1 MDKKKLE
8 EYKSKK
14 VEIKELQY
22 KLSHLGAGDSLIGND
37 VIMDYRKGY
46 PIPQSVVGYDFEKEK
61 RLRDIYENRLQKL
74 QAECLEVEMWIED
87 IPDSMTRR
95 IFRMCYLDGMT
106 QEKVAKA
113 VHISQAAV
121 SKKISEF
128 LKME

>member
-14 VEIKELQY
+14 AEIKELQY
-22 KLSHLGAGDSLIGND
+22 KLSHLGAGDSLIGNN

-61 RLRDIYENRLQKL
+61 RLRESYEKRLQKL
-74 QAECLEVEMWIED
+74 RQGCIEVEMWVED
-87 IPDSMTRR
+87 IPDSLTRR
-95 IFRMCYLDGMT
+95 IFGMCYQDEMT